1 MLFYKYHV
9 GIKFGF
15 VPNNVG
21 NKLKSLN
28 SCKISML
35 NCTANNKLGI
45 IFLLN

>member
-1 MLFYKYHV
+1 MLFHKHHV
-9 GIKFGF
+9 GIKLGY

-28 SCKISML
+28 SCKMSML
-35 NCTANNKLGI
+35 NNTANIKLGI